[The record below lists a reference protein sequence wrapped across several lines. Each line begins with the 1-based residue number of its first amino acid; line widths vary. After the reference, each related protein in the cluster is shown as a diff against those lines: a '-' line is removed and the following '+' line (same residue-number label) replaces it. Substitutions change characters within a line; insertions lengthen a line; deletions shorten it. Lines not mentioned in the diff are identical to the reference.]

1 MSFTEIPVL
10 DLARA
15 EDPATKP
22 GFLADL
28 RAALMEVGFMYIRN
42 VGVPEELFDRV
53 VEQGRAFFDI
63 PLEEK

>member
-1 MSFTEIPVL
+1 ML

-22 GFLADL
+22 EFLADL
-28 RAALMEVGFMYIRN
+28 RHALMEVGFMYIRN
-42 VGVPEELFDRV
+42 VGVPEELFARV

-63 PLEEK
+63 LLEEK